1 MIPATMAVAT
11 VTPMRRGR
19 AEQAR
24 DARFPRLFAL
34 ILDTIFV
41 GIITSVATAVYGVT
55 QVTWGSPTLVNGVA
69 WWGSNTAIPAF
80 GAGAIW
86 LGYYAICEALF
97 SATPGKALN
106 GLRVVSVDDRGLS
119 LWSVL
124 VRNALRLI
132 DVLPSAYVLG
142 GFSLLVTRNSQ
153 RLGDLL
159 GGTTVVLKRDAV
171 EPGTTRRSGR
181 AARIGFVAA
190 VVVALVF
197 TAAFDYFE
205 RPVLVIQGEYNQQQ
219 LGADVVSFS
228 LGQPIRSLGTVR
240 YPIVARTPNGSC
252 RGNVTLTWQGLF
264 GWQMDGIQLE
274 CPPPS

>member
-1 MIPATMAVAT
+1 MIRPAVAVAA

-19 AEQAR
+19 SEQAR
-24 DARFPRLFAL
+24 NARFPRLVAL
-34 ILDTIFV
+34 VLDTIFV

-86 LGYYAICEALF
+86 LGYYAVCETLF
-97 SATPGKALN
+97 SATPGKVLN
-106 GLRVVSVDDRGLS
+106 GLRVVSVDDRRLS
-119 LWSVL
+119 VWSVL
-124 VRNALRLI
+124 VRNALRLV

-142 GFSLLVTRNSQ
+142 GFSLLVTQNSQ
-153 RLGDLL
+153 RLGDLVV
-159 GGTTVVLKRDAV
+159 GTTVVQKRDAV

-205 RPVLVIQGEYNQQQ
+205 RPLLVIQGEYNQQQ
-219 LGADVVSFS
+219 LQADVVSFS
-228 LGQPIRSLGTVR
+228 LGQPIRSLDTVR
-240 YPIVARTPNGSC
+240 YPITARTPNGTC
-252 RGNVTLTWQGLF
+252 TGNVTLSWQGLL
-264 GWQMDGIQLE
+264 GWQMNGIQLE